1 MLPENVLC
9 STIMTN
15 EAAKGLLDILL
26 PEIRYESATTRKV
39 LAAVP
44 AENYQY
50 KPSEK
55 CMTGL
60 ELASHIALS
69 EAFFL
74 RGVINGN
81 FEWKPQEFASPAA
94 VLACY
99 DETVPALIEEVAG
112 LPAEKLAQDTKF
124 AMWNQAA
131 VTYLMLNLK
140 HSIHHRGQLSS
151 YLRPMGAKVPGI
163 YGPSAD
169 DSVTAA
175 AGE

>member
-1 MLPENVLC
+1 
-9 STIMTN
+9 MTN
-15 EAAKGLLDILL
+15 EAAKGLLEILV
-26 PEIRYESATTRKV
+26 PEIRYESVTTRKV

-60 ELASHIALS
+60 ELASHIAVS

-74 RGVINGN
+74 RGIINGN
-81 FEWKPQEFASPAA
+81 FEWKPQEFANPAA
-94 VLACY
+94 VLAYY
-99 DETVPALIEEVAG
+99 DQTIPGLIEEVAA
-112 LPAEKLAQDTKF
+112 LPSEKLAQDVKF
-124 AMWNQAA
+124 AIWNQSA
-131 VTYLMLNLK
+131 VTYLMFSLK

-169 DSVTAA
+169 EPVTAA
-175 AGE
+175 ATE